1 LRLSQEQF
9 DIGWILV
16 TGILVFVMQAGFM
29 CLECGM
35 TRSKNSI
42 NVAIKNLTD
51 FQICFVL
58 FWAVGFGMMFGPSHL
73 GLVGTA
79 DFLVPLDTATPWRVS
94 FFFFQA
100 MFAATASTILSG
112 AIAERTRFS
121 AYMLMSAVVSVCVYP
136 LFGHWAWNVADG
148 TSSGGWLFNMGF
160 VDFAGS
166 SVVHSVGGWISLA
179 ALLVIGAREGRFVP
193 GEPVKKITGHS
204 LQLSVLGTLILFFG
218 WFGFNGGSTLALNDA
233 VPKIIA
239 NTALAAS
246 VGALTTLALG
256 WLLRGRPDVELVMNG
271 CLAGLVAITAN
282 CHAVSAFDAVIIGGI
297 GGAVM
302 LGCDWLLEHF
312 RIDDAVGAVPVHLG
326 AGIWGTLAVAIFGDL
341 DILGHGLTR
350 QQHFL
355 VQLEGVVVCGLWAF
369 GFMFLLLTVINKF
382 FPLRIH
388 ADAEYC
394 GLNVAEH
401 GASTE
406 LIDLMNAME
415 RQGKVGDLSMRV
427 PVEPFTEVG
436 QIASQYNSVMDLLQ
450 RAVNH
455 AESVLRDMQDGILT
469 FNREGVVTSFNPGA
483 EKLFGVSA
491 EEAIGGQVAALLAPQ
506 SKLDMAAITGERGA
520 YVVETTGAHR
530 RNGAFA
536 AELRVSRSR
545 VGDEEQYTALV
556 KDITELKKAQEALK
570 ASRDSI
576 HRQNAAMAHLTATGA
591 EIRGDFDRMILAI
604 AQVASET
611 LEARSATLWRFDTAS
626 RQLSL
631 VTQSHQDGRDLQLD
645 TALDLTGSVA
655 LGAAIEN
662 ARIIVVE
669 DVWTDPRTQQLWG
682 GYLSPRSVLS
692 LLAAP
697 VRMSGG
703 VWGVLFVEH
712 AGNKRAWTS
721 EEQQFVGS
729 MADYVALA
737 CEDAERRR
745 AEELVRRMNQEL
757 ENHVALR
764 TEELNLSNKDLR
776 SALETLQQAQR
787 QLVQTE
793 KMAALGELVA
803 GVAHEINTPVGVAL
817 TAASHLELQTQNV
830 VREFEVGTLKR
841 SSLERYIGHADE
853 STKMLLANLIRASE
867 LVQSFKKVAVDQ
879 SSEARRTF
887 AMRQYLQ
894 EILLSLRPKLKRTQH
909 RVLIEGPDD
918 LELNSFPGAFSQV
931 VTNLIVNSLVHAFD
945 NMEDG
950 IIRIEFNQDGS
961 LAVLHY
967 HDNGKGIDDQHLPRI
982 FDPFF
987 TTKRGQGGSGLG
999 LHLVYNI
1006 VTATLR
1012 GTIECESEVG
1022 KGTHFIIRVPM
1033 NPELSGA
1040 TA

>member
-1 LRLSQEQF
+1 MSQEQF
-9 DIGWILV
+9 DIGWILI

-58 FWAVGFGMMFGPSHL
+58 FWAVGFGMMFGESHR
-73 GLVGTA
+73 GIIGTG
-79 DFLVPLDTATPWRVS
+79 DYLLPLESATPWRVS

-121 AYMLMSAVVSVCVYP
+121 AYMLMSAIVSTLIYP
-136 LFGHWAWNVADG
+136 VFGHWAWNGADG
-148 TSSGGWLFNMGF
+148 VSSGGWLFNLGF

-179 ALLVIGAREGRFVP
+179 ALLVMGPRSGRFVP
-193 GEPVKKITGHS
+193 GEPPRKITGHS

-218 WFGFNGGSTLALNDA
+218 WFGFNGGSTLALNDM

-246 VGALTTLALG
+246 VGAMTTLLLG

-282 CHAVSAFDAVIIGGI
+282 CHAVSAFHAVLIGAGG
-297 GGAVM
+297 GGAM
-302 LGCDWLLEHF
+302 LACEWLLERF
-312 RIDDAVGAVPVHLG
+312 QIDDAVGAVPVHLA
-326 AGIWGTLAVAIFGDL
+326 AGIWGTLAVALFGDL
-341 DILGHGLTR
+341 TILGHGLTR
-350 QQHFL
+350 GQHIL
-355 VQLEGVVVCGLWAF
+355 VQLEGIVVCGLWAF
-369 GFMFLLLTVINKF
+369 GVFYILMSTINRF

-388 ADAEYC
+388 AEAEYC

-436 QIASQYNSVMDLLQ
+436 QIASQYNTVMDLLQ
-450 RAVNH
+450 RAVNR

-469 FNREGVVTSFNPGA
+469 FNRDGIVTSFNPGA
-483 EKLFGVSA
+483 ENLFGVLA
-491 EEAIGGQVAALLAPQ
+491 EAAIGGSVNALLSEEAR
-506 SKLDMAAITGERGA
+506 LDLNAITSGRTA
-520 YVVETTGAHR
+520 YVVEAVGMHR
-530 RNGAFA
+530 RKGAFT

-545 VGDEEQYTALV
+545 VGDEEQFTALV
-556 KDITELKKAQEALK
+556 KDITELKRAQAALK

-576 HRQNAAMAHLTATGA
+576 HRQNLAMAQLTATGT
-591 EIRGDFDRMILAI
+591 EIRGDFARMVLAI
-604 AQVASET
+604 AQVAADTMES
-611 LEARSATLWRFDTAS
+611 RSATLWRYDS
-626 RQLSL
+626 EKQQLSL
-631 VTQSHQDGRDLQLD
+631 ETQYHQDGRDLPE
-645 TALDLTGSVA
+645 GSTLELSGSAPLLAV
-655 LGAAIEN
+655 LEN
-662 ARIIVVE
+662 ARILVVD

-682 GYLSPRSVLS
+682 SYLSPRGIQS
-692 LLAAP
+692 LLAAV

-712 AGNKRAWTS
+712 AGNKRTWTP
-721 EEQQFVGS
+721 EEQQFLGS

-737 CEDAERRR
+737 NEDAERRR

-757 ENHVALR
+757 EHHVAQR

-830 VREFEVGTLKR
+830 VREFQVGNLKR
-841 SSLERYIGHADE
+841 SSLERYISHADE
-853 STKMLLANLIRASE
+853 STKMLLSNLIRASE

-887 AMRQYLQ
+887 RMRQYLQ

-909 RVLIEGPDD
+909 QVLIDGPDN
-918 LELNSFPGAFSQV
+918 LEINSFPGAFSQV

-945 NMEDG
+945 EMDEG
-950 IIRIEFNQDGS
+950 IIRIEFQSDGS

-967 HDNGKGIDDQHLPRI
+967 QDNGKGIDNHHLPRI

-999 LHLVYNI
+999 LHLVYNL

-1012 GTIECESEVG
+1012 GSIECESEVG
-1022 KGTHFIIRVPM
+1022 KGTHFIIRFPL
-1033 NPELSGA
+1033 NPEFSGVSA
-1040 TA
+1040 